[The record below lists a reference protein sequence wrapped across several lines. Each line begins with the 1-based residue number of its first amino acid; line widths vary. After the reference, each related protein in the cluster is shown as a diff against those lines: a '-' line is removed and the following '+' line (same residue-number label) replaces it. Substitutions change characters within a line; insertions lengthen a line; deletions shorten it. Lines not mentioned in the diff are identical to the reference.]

1 MKTIASKVTLAAP
14 ILLTGHAPAALQGA
28 AVIYESLST
37 LPDGASRQ
45 KQFQSNQGGHTCD
58 DVGLSNQ
65 TGTVTTNTGNGF
77 TLTELLIVIVII
89 AALAAILIPT
99 ITSFRDRAAA
109 AGCASNMRQCIA
121 VSLMFSTE
129 QNGRLP
135 RLHVT
140 NGQLPGEVGKT
151 PLPVDERIVSNPNT
165 SWWPDLVTT
174 YAEGASMCS
183 CPKLKVNAENALT
196 AGAPSK
202 RVPLGIGINYPYM
215 APNNTDATKGKLWVR
230 LSEVP
235 DQGRVVWFA
244 DAAGEVTGDWK
255 KREDVPGTGSCLFR
269 GASTSGN
276 AVMPR
281 HGGKINVGFVD
292 GHVSLVSP
300 SEINWGSTD
309 KDRSKYIGFT
319 KFQ

>member
-1 MKTIASKVTLAAP
+1 MP
-14 ILLTGHAPAALQGA
+14 H
-28 AVIYESLST
+28 
-37 LPDGASRQ
+37 
-45 KQFQSNQGGHTCD
+45 N
-58 DVGLSNQ
+58 
-65 TGTVTTNTGNGF
+65 TNRKKGF
-77 TLTELLIVIVII
+77 TLTEVLVVILII
-89 AALAAILIPT
+89 AVLAAVLIPT
-99 ITSFRDRAAA
+99 VTSMKERASA

-140 NGQLPGEVGKT
+140 NGQLSGEVGKT

-165 SWWPDLVTT
+165 SWWPDLITT
-174 YAEGASMCS
+174 YAEAGTMIS
-183 CPKLKVNAENALT
+183 CPKLKVNAEKALT

-202 RVPLGIGINYPYM
+202 RAPLGIGINYPYM
-215 APNNTDATKGKLWVR
+215 APNNTDAALGKTWVR

-235 DQGRVVWFA
+235 DQDRVVWFA

-255 KREDVPGTGSCLFR
+255 KRVEFPGTGSCLFR
-269 GASTSGN
+269 GASTSGI

-309 KDRSKYIGFT
+309 TNRSKYIGFT
-319 KFQ
+319 KYQ